1 MKKNILALKLVAAG
15 VLSTVAAAA
24 SAAVPTEVTS
34 ALTGARTDAAAIGG
48 AVLVVLIGIAAF
60 KYMRKAM

>member
-1 MKKNILALKLVAAG
+1 MKKNILVLKLAAAG
-15 VLSTVAAAA
+15 VLSTVAAGA
-24 SAAVPTEVTS
+24 SAAVPEAVTS
-34 ALTGARTDAAAIGG
+34 ALTGAGTDAATIGG

>member
-1 MKKNILALKLVAAG
+1 MNQNFSALKLAAAG
-15 VLSTVAAAA
+15 VLSAVAFGA
-24 SAAVPTEVTS
+24 SAAVPEAVTS
-34 ALTGARTDAAAIGG
+34 ALTGAGTDAATIGG

>member
-1 MKKNILALKLVAAG
+1 MKKNILALKLAAAG

-24 SAAVPTEVTS
+24 SAAVPTEVTT
-34 ALTGARTDAAAIGG
+34 ALIGAGTDAAAIGG

>member
-1 MKKNILALKLVAAG
+1 MKNLTALKLAAAG
-15 VLSTVAAAA
+15 VLSAVAFGA
-24 SAAVPTEVTS
+24 SAAVPADVTS
-34 ALTGARTDAAAIGG
+34 SLTEAGTDAATIGG

>member
-1 MKKNILALKLVAAG
+1 MKQNFSALKLAAAG
-15 VLSTVAAAA
+15 VLSTVAAGA
-24 SAAVPTEVTS
+24 SAAVPEAVTS
-34 ALTGARTDAAAIGG
+34 TLTGAGTDAGVIGG